1 MADRMRFIR
10 DICEEFHTGLRVEWM
25 VTGKGPEGVV
35 LFWPEEREG
44 FPTLVTVLFDCQ
56 SHPIQVPA
64 KELIYPE
71 WLIGTAFEGVTT
83 TG

>member
-1 MADRMRFIR
+1 MKNNMRFIN
-10 DICEEFHTGLRVEWM
+10 DLSEKFHTGLRVEWM

-44 FPTLVTVLFDCQ
+44 FPTLVTVLFDRQ

-71 WLIGTAFEGVTT
+71 SLIGNS
-83 TG
+83 